1 METIAIEELGERLT
15 EFIERARRGER
26 FVLTEKGE
34 AIAELTPLDRQ
45 RLTLEQLVREG
56 KLQWSGGK
64 PKGTRGITVRGEPM
78 SETVLKARG

>member
-1 METIAIEELGERLT
+1 METIAIEDLRERLT
-15 EFIERARRGER
+15 EFLERARRGER
-26 FVLTEKGE
+26 FVLTENGE

-45 RLTLEQLVREG
+45 RLAIEQLVREG

-64 PKGTRGITVRGEPM
+64 PKGGRGVTVRGEPM